1 MFRAA
6 FAILALA
13 ASVLI
18 SQPAAAQ
25 RQGPG
30 PGQFSTNELL
40 NAGHSFF
47 AGATTGLAGAIE
59 SAVSRWGHPNGYILG
74 EEGSGAFALGLRY
87 GEGRLRMRGRPE
99 LRIFW
104 QGPSLGW
111 DAGADGSRVMILVY
125 NQRQPQDLLRRFVGL
140 SGQAYFI
147 GGLSVTALAADNIVV
162 VPIKTGVGLR
172 LGANIGYIKFTDR
185 PDWNPF

>member
-1 MFRAA
+1 MLRAA
-6 FAILALA
+6 LAVLALVVA
-13 ASVLI
+13 LAT
-18 SQPAAAQ
+18 PAHAQ

-59 SAVSRWGHPNGYILG
+59 SAVARWGHPNGYILG
-74 EEGSGAFALGLRY
+74 EEGSGAFAVGLRY